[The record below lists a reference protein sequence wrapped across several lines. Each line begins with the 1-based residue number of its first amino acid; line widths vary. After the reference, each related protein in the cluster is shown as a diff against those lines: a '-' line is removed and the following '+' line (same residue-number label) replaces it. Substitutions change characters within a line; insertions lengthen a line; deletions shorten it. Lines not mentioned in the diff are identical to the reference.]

1 MKTLTQSSEYTPQLT
16 EPVTGQVA
24 TELTPSSSSDQ
35 RLLMIYVSI
44 PFCRSKCA
52 FCDYVQPIPVA
63 DLLLTAQDSTRQNY
77 VKSLCAEIR
86 ARGSEL
92 ASDKKVRYVPHVLY
106 WGGGTASILEP
117 HEISE
122 VMQALRGSFDLS
134 SIVEATIEC
143 SPETISPEKLALFRA
158 LGFNRFSSGVQS
170 FSNERLRHLGRRH
183 TAEGAVQAV
192 AWAREAGFE
201 SLNVD
206 IMCGFPDEPLDEV
219 RHTVSQ
225 ALSLKL
231 DHLSVY
237 PFRPTPGTALRGMID
252 RDRKDLY
259 LQQQKLAFAE
269 ARRMISSAG
278 YEEYASGYFGQPSL
292 FAVQYFQMSADIVGF
307 GSGAMSFYGGRF
319 RTHAKGKIREYIADP
334 THYEMDIPGSAE
346 PVVISSLRAGLSY
359 FEGVSRTEWQKA
371 TGVPLEDAV
380 RQPAIERLTK
390 YLRGRGLVE
399 DEAGLRLPASEVGN
413 ILIDLNFQLLQ

>member
-1 MKTLTQSSEYTPQLT
+1 ML
-16 EPVTGQVA
+16 
-24 TELTPSSSSDQ
+24 
-35 RLLMIYVSI
+35 YVSI

-63 DLLLTAQDSTRQNY
+63 DLLLTAQDSTRQHY
-77 VKSLCAEIR
+77 VESLCAEIR

-92 ASDKKVRYVPHVLY
+92 AHESKVRYVPHVLY
-106 WGGGTASILEP
+106 WGGGTASILEE
-117 HEISE
+117 HEIGE
-122 VMQALRGSFDLS
+122 VMQALRESFDLS
-134 SIVEATIEC
+134 SVVEATIEC
-143 SPETISPEKLALFRA
+143 SPETINPEKLRLFRT

-192 AWAREAGFE
+192 GWAREAGFDN
-201 SLNVD
+201 LNVD
-206 IMCGFPDEPLDEV
+206 IMCGFPDESLDEV

-225 ALSLKL
+225 ALNLGL

-259 LQQQKLAFAE
+259 LTQQKIAFAE
-269 ARRMISSAG
+269 ARKMISSAG
-278 YEEYASGYFGQPSL
+278 YDEYASGYFGRPSL
-292 FAVQYFQMSADIVGF
+292 FAVMYFQMRADILGF
-307 GSGAMSFYGGRF
+307 GSGAMSNYNGRF
-319 RTHAKGKIREYIADP
+319 RTHAKGKLREYNADP
-334 THYEMDIPGSAE
+334 IHYDVDMDASAE
-346 PVVISSLRAGLSY
+346 PIVLSSLRAGLSY
-359 FEGVSRTEWQKA
+359 FDGVSRKDWQEA
-371 TGVPLEDAV
+371 TGVALEDAV
-380 RQPAIERLTK
+380 RQPAIARLIS

>member
-1 MKTLTQSSEYTPQLT
+1 MKTLTHNAESHHQPTGSVT
-16 EPVTGQVA
+16 EPVA
-24 TELTPSSSSDQ
+24 FELTPSSSSDQ
-35 RLLMIYVSI
+35 RLLMLYVSI

-63 DLLLTAQDSTRQNY
+63 DLLLTAQDSTRQRY
-77 VKSLCAEIR
+77 VESLCAEIR

-92 ASDKKVRYVPHVLY
+92 ANEGKVRYVPHVLY
-106 WGGGTASILEP
+106 WGGGTASILEE

-122 VMQALRGSFDLS
+122 VMRALRESFDLS
-134 SIVEATIEC
+134 SVVEATIEC
-143 SPETISPEKLALFRA
+143 SPETINPEKLKLFRA

-192 AWAREAGFE
+192 AWAREAGFDN
-201 SLNVD
+201 LNVD
-206 IMCGFPDEPLDEV
+206 IMCGFPDESLDEV

-225 ALSLKL
+225 ALSLGL

-259 LQQQKLAFAE
+259 LAQQKVAFAE
-269 ARRMISSAG
+269 ARKMINSAG
-278 YEEYASGYFGQPSL
+278 YDEYASGYFGRPSL
-292 FAVQYFQMSADIVGF
+292 FAVMYFQMRADILGF
-307 GSGAMSFYGGRF
+307 GSGAMSNYNGRF
-319 RTHAKGKIREYIADP
+319 RTHTKGKLREYNADP
-334 THYEMDIPGSAE
+334 IHYDVDMDASAE
-346 PVVISSLRAGLSY
+346 PIVISSLRAGLSY
-359 FEGVSRTEWQKA
+359 FEGVSRKDWQEA
-371 TGVPLEDAV
+371 TGVALEDAV
-380 RQPAIERLTK
+380 RQPAIARLIN

-399 DEAGLRLPASEVGN
+399 DEVGLRLPASEVGN